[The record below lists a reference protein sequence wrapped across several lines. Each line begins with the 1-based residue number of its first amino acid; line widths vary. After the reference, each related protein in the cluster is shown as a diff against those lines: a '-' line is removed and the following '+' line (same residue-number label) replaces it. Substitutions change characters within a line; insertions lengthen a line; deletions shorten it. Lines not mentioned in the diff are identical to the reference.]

1 MLWHCGGQALHRESL
16 PREFSNAMGLARGP
30 GIAERQ
36 LGIRES
42 RTINNADLALGDPR
56 KAFRATVSLLSA
68 SKT

>member
-1 MLWHCGGQALHRESL
+1 
-16 PREFSNAMGLARGP
+16 MGLARGP